1 MTLSGSRGSP
11 HPLHK
16 SRGHWDPYLL
26 WSGCRH
32 FTEIKAWPGPE
43 DAQSMYPHLLSQP
56 VSPPCPPVPRFLNT
70 PLPPTRRKA
79 PLSPKTASLMLISH
93 FCPVRTEQYLSLSHP
108 GSSCLPLFQPT
119 ALSCRCL
126 LGLNRVECTDPWL
139 FPFRSN
145 PTPSPPLEIQE
156 VAEG

>member
-79 PLSPKTASLMLISH
+79 PLSLPQDCQLDANFPLLPSEDRAVSE
-93 FCPVRTEQYLSLSHP
+93 PVPPRKQLPAPLPAHGP
-108 GSSCLPLFQPT
+108 QLPLSFGSESSGMYRPLALPFQVQPHPVSSSGNT
-119 ALSCRCL
+119 
-126 LGLNRVECTDPWL
+126 G
-139 FPFRSN
+139 
-145 PTPSPPLEIQE
+145 
-156 VAEG
+156 GG